1 MCVLGQSMALA
12 DTKQKTTPVSKTK
25 IMKNKPVE
33 KVFTATGQAPSPSKD
48 FFELVVAKDRIIWR
62 VWRIKYKNHRM
73 IMPSEDCLTYEDYQY
88 DGRVQSE
95 INKNL
100 GDDVLQISLGYASKQ
115 WLARVPMGV
124 LLRIVTHLT
133 IKDLTN
139 LSQVCSVLR
148 IRCLDS
154 DLWKHCFSQAFGA
167 WDELR
172 ERRAKRVGWRKVF
185 IEEWDRKNTN
195 KINWDDL

>member
-139 LSQVCSVLR
+139 LSQVNHLR
-148 IRCLDS
+148 FFVKFQNMQCYKELLGEECLQMAIIFLASIKIRSKQWL
-154 DLWKHCFSQAFGA
+154 L
-167 WDELR
+167 
-172 ERRAKRVGWRKVF
+172 
-185 IEEWDRKNTN
+185 T
-195 KINWDDL
+195 